1 MIKKRRKALSMTLK
15 RDLLIE
21 AGYKC
26 ANPTCRMILS
36 VSILEDHHII
46 EVSEGGGDTF
56 ANLVA
61 LCPYCHSLYHKGEIS
76 PEAIRHWKGML
87 IALNNAFDRES
98 MDLLLYLWHT
108 KEQEIW
114 YSGDG
119 LLRFAGLIAAGLVSF
134 QTELKYARTPFH
146 NVKMHGIDDVLVH
159 PIPHSPQMVVEKI
172 ELSDRGMQLVEAWR
186 NGDETKYRELLSK
199 EHMQP

>member
-1 MIKKRRKALSMTLK
+1 MADKRRKALGMMLK

-26 ANPTCRMILS
+26 ANPTCRIILS

-46 EVSEGGGDTF
+46 AVSQDGGDTF
-56 ANLVA
+56 ANLIA
-61 LCPYCHSLYHKGEIS
+61 LCPYCHTLYHKGEIA
-76 PEAIRHWKGML
+76 PQAIRHWKGML

-108 KEQEIW
+108 KDKEIW

-119 LLRFAGLIAAGLVSF
+119 LLHFAGLIAAGLVSF
-134 QTELKYARTPFH
+134 QTEMTYARTQFQ
-146 NVKMHGIDDVLVH
+146 NVDMHGMKNVLVN
-159 PIPHSPQMVVEKI
+159 PIPHSPQVVVKKI
-172 ELSDRGMQLVEAWR
+172 ELSDRGIQLVEAWR

-199 EHMQP
+199 DHMQL